1 MVTLHDFLIRRQI
14 LMNQTKKLVDAIVKG
29 LQEKKGHGIVTVDLS
44 EITGAICQYMIVCE
58 GNNPHQ
64 VAALSDSVWDTV
76 YKDLS
81 EKPLLVEGIRNA
93 QWIGMDYGTVLVH
106 IFHPEARAFYRI
118 ESLWEDAVIT
128 RIDDIY

>member
-1 MVTLHDFLIRRQI
+1 
-14 LMNQTKKLVDAIVKG
+14 MNQTKKLVDTIVKG
-29 LQEKKGHGIVTVDLS
+29 LQEKKGHCIITVNLS
-44 EITGAICQYMIVCE
+44 EIAGTICKYMIVCE

-64 VAALSDSVWDTV
+64 VSALSDSVWDTV
-76 YKDLS
+76 YEDLS

-106 IFHPEARAFYRI
+106 IFLPDMRAFYRI
-118 ESLWEDAVIT
+118 ENLWEDAIIT